1 MEKYEKLQMIK
12 SEVREKVL
20 QRAKKTAFDYRVDE
34 TAVRRQIEL
43 VLESV
48 VQSKMD
54 GQIEDAL
61 RRYIIEEVINE
72 IFGFGPID
80 RLITDPAVWEIMVNG
95 PKEVYVEREGKLQK
109 ADVFFENEAQLFFYI
124 ERILSPSGRRV
135 SEVEPYIDARLPD
148 GSRINVV
155 RAPVAPYGPIL
166 TIRKANRRILGLS
179 DLIAR
184 HTLDDKAARFLKSCV
199 KNHLNIIIAGGPGS
213 GKTTILNLL
222 SVYIQEHER
231 VITIEDTLELRM
243 ENKHRVAMETRP
255 ANIEGK
261 GEITIRDLVRNALH
275 MRPDRVI
282 IGEVRGEEALDMLQ
296 VMNIG
301 RVGSMT
307 TMHANTGLDALLRL
321 ETMAMMGSTNVS
333 AQMIRRQI
341 ISAIDMVIVA
351 DRLPDGSRKVMA
363 ISEVTKEHT
372 SDYVLKDIF
381 VAQRRHENGQVIFEL
396 KPTGYV
402 PAFLER
408 FLDGD
413 AVKEDLKVV

>member
-20 QRAKKTAFDYRVDE
+20 ARTKKTAYDYRVDE
-34 TAVRRQIEL
+34 TVVRHQIEV

-48 VQSKMD
+48 VHEKME
-54 GQIEDAL
+54 GRIEEDL
-61 RRYIIEEVINE
+61 RRYLVEEVVNE

-80 RLITDPAVWEIMVNG
+80 RLIADPTVWEIMVNG

-109 ADVFFENEAQLFFYI
+109 ADVYFENEAQLSFYI

-135 SEVEPYIDARLPD
+135 SETEPYIDARLPD

-184 HTLDDKAARFLKSCV
+184 RTLDDRSATFLKACV
-199 KNHLNIIIAGGPGS
+199 KNHLNIVIAGGPGA

-222 SVYIQEHER
+222 SVYIQEQER
-231 VITIEDTLELRM
+231 VVTIEDTLELRL

-255 ANIEGK
+255 CNIEGK

-282 IGEVRGEEALDMLQ
+282 IGEVRGDETLDMLQ
-296 VMNIG
+296 TMNIG

-307 TMHANTGLDALLRL
+307 TLHANTGIDALLRL
-321 ETMAMMGSTNVS
+321 EMMAMMGGPNVS
-333 AQMIRRQI
+333 CDLIRRQI
-341 ISAIDMVIVA
+341 VSAIDLVIVV
-351 DRLPDGSRKVMA
+351 DRLGDGSRRVMS
-363 ISEVTKEHT
+363 ISEVTKDNPLE
-372 SDYVLKDIF
+372 YVLKDIF
-381 VAQRRHENGQVIFEL
+381 NVQRRQENDRIIFEL
-396 KPTGYV
+396 KATGYI

-408 FLDGD
+408 FPEADVL
-413 AVKEDLKVV
+413 KESLKTA